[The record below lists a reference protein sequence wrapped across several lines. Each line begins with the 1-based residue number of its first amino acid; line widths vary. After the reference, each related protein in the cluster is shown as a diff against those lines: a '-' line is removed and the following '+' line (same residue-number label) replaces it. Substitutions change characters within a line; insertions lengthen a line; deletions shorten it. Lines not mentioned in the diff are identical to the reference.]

1 MGLNTK
7 GRRKQKKDELRIHPA
22 PDHEQ
27 AASGHTLRSDIEWG
41 QEGVMGIL
49 EPHQTFEGKT
59 CHIYKKIIASDTEN

>member
-27 AASGHTLRSDIEWG
+27 AASGHTLRSDIE
-41 QEGVMGIL
+41 
-49 EPHQTFEGKT
+49 
-59 CHIYKKIIASDTEN
+59 